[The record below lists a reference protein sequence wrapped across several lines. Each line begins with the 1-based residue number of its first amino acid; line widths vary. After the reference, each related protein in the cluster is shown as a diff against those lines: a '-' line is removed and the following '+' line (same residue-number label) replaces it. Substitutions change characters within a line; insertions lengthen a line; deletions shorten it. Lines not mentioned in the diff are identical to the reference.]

1 MRLRNRHYFSLGLL
15 VCVAALATV
24 YFFQYV
30 KGLHPC
36 PLCIMQRLAFY
47 GYGLVC
53 LLAVIQHAKGKMA
66 RMYSMGLTLLSSFGI
81 SMALRQL
88 YLQHLPAGQA
98 PACAPSLN
106 FMLKNFPL
114 HEVLKTLFYG
124 SGDCAIVHWK
134 FLGLSMAGWS
144 LMCMLVLFVL
154 SVKLWWQ
161 SR

>member
-1 MRLRNRHYFSLGLL
+1 MICVL
-15 VCVAALATV
+15 VLATV

-30 KGLHPC
+30 KGLYPC

-47 GYGLVC
+47 GYGIVC
-53 LLAVIQHAKGKMA
+53 LVAVIQNVQGKFS
-66 RMYSMGLTLLSSFGI
+66 RVYSILLAAFSGFGI
-81 SMALRQL
+81 AMALRQL

-114 HEVLKTLFYG
+114 HELLKTLLYG

-134 FLGLSMAGWS
+134 FLGFSMAGWS
-144 LMCMLVLFVL
+144 LVVLILLFVL
-154 SVKLWWQ
+154 SLKLCWQ